1 MFIDLRFF
9 VFLYIIVMAVSAAKT
24 SMNFYLSR
32 KERSAN
38 ILKDV
43 FRIAQESNRKNGGV
57 KT

>member
-38 ILKDV
+38 I
-43 FRIAQESNRKNGGV
+43 